1 MPLTIAEEE
10 WLSDL
15 LDHASEYWGLLITWE
30 RNFVTD
36 LRQRYELEGSQM
48 ILSSRMRECLVRI
61 QDKAP

>member
-15 LDHASEYWGLLITWE
+15 LDHASEYWGLLSTWE

-36 LRQRYELEGSQM
+36 LRQRYELEGSLM